1 MSEIRTENKMGT
13 MPIRKLLISM
23 AVPMMI
29 SMLVQALYNVVDSMF
44 VAKLSQ
50 DALTA
55 VSFAFSMQNLMIAIA
70 VGTGVGVNAL
80 LSKSLGEKD
89 QKTVNR
95 TAGNAIFL
103 AVCTYIVFLILGLT
117 VTNVYFDVQVDDPV
131 ISQYGKDY
139 LFVVLTC
146 SFGMVGQICFER
158 LLTSTGK
165 TMYSMITQ
173 IIGAVINI
181 ILDPIMIFGYLG
193 CPALGVRGAAI
204 ATVIGQCV
212 ACAAGIILNLKVN
225 KEIEFK
231 LKHIK
236 PSGKIIRRIYA
247 VGVPSIVMASISS
260 VMVFGM
266 NKILIGFNKTA
277 VAVFGVYFKLQ
288 SFVFMPVFGL
298 NNGMVPIVAFN
309 YGARSRERIMKTIKL
324 AMVYSVTIMA
334 VGLIIFETM
343 PQLLLGIF
351 ESSNPA
357 ENAAMVE
364 IGVPALRIIA
374 ISFISAGVSIIMGS
388 TFQALGNAIYSLFVS
403 VARQLVVL
411 LPAAYLLSLSGRLEI
426 VWFAFPIAELFS
438 LCISSI
444 FFKKTLK
451 LINFDEADKQKETQE
466 VLSEIAQ

>member
-13 MPIRKLLISM
+13 MPVGKLLVSM
-23 AVPMMI
+23 AVPMMV

-70 VGTGVGVNAL
+70 TGTGVGVNAL
-80 LSKSLGEKD
+80 LSKSLGERD
-89 QKTVNR
+89 NKTASK

-103 AVCTYIVFLILGLT
+103 AVCTYILFLIFGLT
-117 VTNVYFDVQVDDPV
+117 ITNLYFDVQVSDPV

-165 TMYSMITQ
+165 TVYSMITQ

-204 ATVIGQCV
+204 ATVIGQCI
-212 ACAAGIILNLKVN
+212 ACVAGIILNLKVN
-225 KEIEFK
+225 HEIEFSFANMK
-231 LKHIK
+231 PDGNIIK
-236 PSGKIIRRIYA
+236 RIYA
-247 VGVPSIVMASISS
+247 VGIPSIVMASISS
-260 VMVFGM
+260 VMVFGI

-298 NNGMVPIVAFN
+298 NNGLVPIVAYN
-309 YGARSRERIMKTIKL
+309 YGARSRERIVKTIKL
-324 AMVYSVTIMA
+324 AMIYAVSIMA
-334 VGLIIFETM
+334 VGFVVFEAV

-351 ESSNPA
+351 ESNNPA

-364 IGVPALRIIA
+364 IGIPALRIIA
-374 ISFISAGVSIIMGS
+374 MNFIFAGISIIMGS
-388 TFQALGNAIYSLFVS
+388 TFQALGNAVYSLVVS

-411 LPAAYLLSLSGRLEI
+411 LPVAYLLSLSGRLEI
-426 VWFAFPIAELFS
+426 VWFAFPIAEICS
-438 LCISSI
+438 LTVSSI

-451 LINFDEADKQKETQE
+451 LINFDESSSGKEKVPNEAE
-466 VLSEIAQ
+466 VSK

>member
-1 MSEIRTENKMGT
+1 MSEIHTENKMGI
-13 MPIRKLLISM
+13 MPVGKLLISM

-89 QKTVNR
+89 VKTVNR

-103 AVCTYIVFLILGLT
+103 AGCTYILFLVLGLT
-117 VTNVYFDVQVDDPV
+117 VTELYFDVQVKDPIV
-131 ISQYGKDY
+131 SQYGKDY
-139 LFVVLTC
+139 LFIVLTC
-146 SFGMVGQICFER
+146 SFGMVGQICLER

-165 TMYSMITQ
+165 TIYSMATQ

-212 ACAAGIILNLKVN
+212 ACVAGLIFNLRVN
-225 KEIEFK
+225 KEIEFSI
-231 LKHIK
+231 KHMK
-236 PSGKIIRRIYA
+236 PSGSIIRRIYA

-309 YGARSRERIMKTIKL
+309 YGARSRERIIKTIKL
-324 AMVYSVTIMA
+324 AMVYSVSIMILGTI
-334 VGLIIFETM
+334 VFEAM

-351 ESSNPA
+351 KSNNPA

-374 ISFISAGVSIIMGS
+374 ISFIFAGVSIIMGS
-388 TFQALGNAIYSLFVS
+388 TFQALGNAVYSLFVS
-403 VARQLVVL
+403 VARQLVII
-411 LPAAYLLSLSGRLEI
+411 LPVAYFLSLTGHLEL
-426 VWFAFPIAELFS
+426 VWLSFPIAEILS
-438 LCISSI
+438 LGLSAV

-451 LINFDEADKQKETQE
+451 LIDFDREKIPEKA
-466 VLSEIAQ
+466 